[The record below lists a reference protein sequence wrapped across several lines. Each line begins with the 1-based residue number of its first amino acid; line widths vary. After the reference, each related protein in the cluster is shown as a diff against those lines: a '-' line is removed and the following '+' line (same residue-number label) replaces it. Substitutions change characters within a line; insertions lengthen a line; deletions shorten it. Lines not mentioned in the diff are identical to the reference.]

1 MRRKQGAVA
10 RAMEISVAQTEQTFP
25 VSRAHV
31 CPASMVLWGSS
42 SKPITIKVER
52 MKPTEE
58 EIALRQQQLRR
69 QAQQRLAQ
77 AGAAKRSA
85 PADAAAATL
94 PPPPAAASKA
104 SGSSASSG
112 LAAAGLVIAP
122 GALGAAGHMYTLLQ
136 KSDQKYAAA
145 QEILLQQ
152 GSKIEALENRLSAS
166 GENANLSVDALK
178 VVLREQ
184 DNEIRKLW
192 DLASKR
198 NRADIDANTA
208 KLGNLNTAM
217 NSASGASASD
227 LKALRSKVT
236 ELENAVAALPSGLE
250 ISIAQNKENI
260 EMLGS
265 SIKSL
270 RSDVA
275 NMESRPSSGGSVGYD
290 DLTNMKLEIEDI
302 QIRLDRIQNAMTGG

>member
-1 MRRKQGAVA
+1 
-10 RAMEISVAQTEQTFP
+10 
-25 VSRAHV
+25 
-31 CPASMVLWGSS
+31 
-42 SKPITIKVER
+42 
-52 MKPTEE
+52 
-58 EIALRQQQLRR
+58 
-69 QAQQRLAQ
+69 
-77 AGAAKRSA
+77 
-85 PADAAAATL
+85 
-94 PPPPAAASKA
+94 
-104 SGSSASSG
+104 
-112 LAAAGLVIAP
+112 
-122 GALGAAGHMYTLLQ
+122 MYTLLQ

-198 NRADIDANTA
+198 NRADIDANAA

-227 LKALRSKVT
+227 LKALRSKVN

-275 NMESRPSSGGSVGYD
+275 NMESSPSSGGSVGYD

-302 QIRLDRIQNAMTGG
+302 QIRLDRIQNAMSGG

>member
-1 MRRKQGAVA
+1 
-10 RAMEISVAQTEQTFP
+10 
-25 VSRAHV
+25 
-31 CPASMVLWGSS
+31 
-42 SKPITIKVER
+42 

-85 PADAAAATL
+85 PADAAAATP

-104 SGSSASSG
+104 SGSSGSSG
-112 LAAAGLVIAP
+112 LAAAGLVIAL
-122 GALGAAGHMYTLLQ
+122 GALGAAGYMYTLLQ

-198 NRADIDANTA
+198 NRADIDANAA